1 MIGDE
6 LKKLLSAR
14 NLTVVE
20 LARQTEISPQTLYS
34 IIKRNNQ
41 KVELDLLIRICHV
54 LDVPIDTFYPAM
66 PQDSHENKSSLLSTE
81 EQLLVERYRALDHFG
96 KDMVESV
103 IQKELLRYQ
112 CQSRSSPVSV
122 MTENREK

>member
-66 PQDSHENKSSLLSTE
+66 PQDSHENKSNLLSTE